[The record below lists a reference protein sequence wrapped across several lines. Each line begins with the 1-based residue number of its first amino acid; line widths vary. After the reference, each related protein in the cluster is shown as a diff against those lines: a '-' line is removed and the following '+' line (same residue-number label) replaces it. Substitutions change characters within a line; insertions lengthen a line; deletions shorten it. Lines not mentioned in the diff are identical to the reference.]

1 MSLKSSVVV
10 LAFGVCTVFV
20 GTILA
25 EDAGSNRVA
34 DEKLVKTLTTNQVA
48 QFQGYVQAKNLR
60 NQEFVVCGR
69 IVNEKRNELNKLNR
83 DLEKEFGISPDKAY
97 HFEAASKKLYELS
110 TNSTDKA
117 KGPDRKLVRE
127 AKSESEAQMIR
138 KLMLSRRLTEQQVAV
153 LLQLREEKM
162 KEFSKIDAILR
173 ETFSLDPKAR
183 YRLDSDAGKLFLV
196 EKKSDKGVTQ
206 VGKDVVPGVK
216 TEPVKVKK

>member
-1 MSLKSSVVV
+1 
-10 LAFGVCTVFV
+10 
-20 GTILA
+20 
-25 EDAGSNRVA
+25 
-34 DEKLVKTLTTNQVA
+34 
-48 QFQGYVQAKNLR
+48 
-60 NQEFVVCGR
+60 
-69 IVNEKRNELNKLNR
+69 
-83 DLEKEFGISPDKAY
+83 
-97 HFEAASKKLYELS
+97 
-110 TNSTDKA
+110 
-117 KGPDRKLVRE
+117 
-127 AKSESEAQMIR
+127 MIR